1 MKRIFESA
9 RTLDAALAVALV
21 LLVTGSGVSLLHAF
35 AQIA

>member
-9 RTLDAALAVALV
+9 RTLDAVLTVVLA